1 MLQLTNPEGYF
12 GSGVVVNDLDALRLR
27 EIQFKALCIAKE
39 QHALP
44 GLMGHDALNIA
55 LAVDW
60 LPLIRNGIPPRAKQV
75 LDSQME
81 SSTSWVK

>member
-27 EIQFKALCIAKE
+27 EIQFN
-39 QHALP
+39 
-44 GLMGHDALNIA
+44 ALNIA

-75 LDSQME
+75 LVSQME